1 MNVTKKHKKK
11 THSKTLKTNIKQL
24 SFYSKAPEIIKVN
37 GYSLL
42 ILPTPKKNVTLIDC
56 QLLGGFYLETKEQA
70 GISHLLEHVVS
81 FAWKKCGVESCTA
94 YWEKYGVQEN
104 AYTTISANSYWIKG
118 LSEFF
123 DKMLEYVVDIMLR
136 PHFTQKR
143 IDKEKTAVENELKS
157 YINDPSWKLNDAV
170 CKNLFTI
177 EGMRY
182 ANDDKT
188 QLKVLKTLTK
198 KDLIQ
203 YCLDFYTKK
212 NMLFIISTGIPK
224 DKIIS
229 KFERLTAGVHKNE
242 TYNYQVVK
250 SAACFQD
257 KKKILFIKNSR
268 AENTDIEI
276 CFPLYMYFDDKD
288 FIYLDTITEIV
299 GGDLS
304 SLLVEILREKL
315 ELVYGAS
322 CYTITNMCG
331 TVVYI
336 SISTL
341 DKNITKVLE
350 KTFEICKKY
359 SKKLI
364 STNKLLKMKR
374 EYKLEVS
381 TYYLKDVELI
391 KAFYTEQFLYQMHDE
406 KRKIYTLKEKTKKIL
421 GLTKNKIRSI
431 IMKMFDTKHCLIVY
445 QGKKKVR
452 FNIDNI

>member
-1 MNVTKKHKKK
+1 MTKKHKKK
-11 THSKTLKTNIKQL
+11 THSKTRKNIKQM

-42 ILPTPKKNVTLIDC
+42 ILPTPKRHVTLIDC

-81 FAWKKCGVESCTA
+81 FAWKKCGVESCAA
-94 YWEKYGVQEN
+94 YWEKYGVESN
-104 AYTTISANSYWIKG
+104 AHTTISTNSYWIKG

-143 IDKEKTAVENELKS
+143 IDKEKTAVENELNS
-157 YINDPSWKLNDAV
+157 YMNDPSWKLNDAV

-182 ANDDKT
+182 ANDEKT

-198 KDLIQ
+198 QDLIQ

-229 KFERLTAGVHKNE
+229 KFEKLTAGVHKNE
-242 TYNYQVVK
+242 TYDYQVVK
-250 SAACFQD
+250 SVCFQD
-257 KKKILFIKNSR
+257 EKKIVFIKNSR

-276 CFPLYMYFDDKD
+276 CFPLYMYFDDED

-315 ELVYGAS
+315 QLVYGAS
-322 CYTITNMCG
+322 CYATTNMCG
-331 TVVYI
+331 SVVHL

-341 DKNITKVLE
+341 DKNVAKVLK

-359 SKKLI
+359 SRKLI
-364 STNKLLKMKR
+364 STNKLLRIKR
-374 EYKLEVS
+374 EHKLEVS
-381 TYYLKDVELI
+381 QYYLKDVDLI
-391 KAFYTEQFLYQMHDE
+391 RDFYAEQFLYQLHDS
-406 KRKIYTLKEKTKKIL
+406 RKIYTLKEKTKKIL
-421 GLTKNKIRSI
+421 GLTKRKVRHMIK
-431 IMKMFDTKHCLIVY
+431 KMFDTKHCLIVY